1 MKGRHL
7 LFCVLFCMLLWLFP
21 QAAAGE
27 ASDAPQVEFYISHY
41 ISHVGHESSVI
52 VQCRTPR
59 LVPKDN
65 NTFELRN
72 QRGEVLAVKQWRNPR
87 ERLTL
92 TFTVPQSAL
101 GGNELSLWWNGVD
114 VTATHA
120 YAAYSDLNVKRVTQ
134 LTPREPAIALT
145 IVCGGGNRQD
155 VADILSVLDKYGVKC
170 TFFLSGGWLES
181 HVEEAR
187 MIVAAGHEIGN
198 HGYRHVRMTEM
209 ESYRDMRSVI
219 TKMNDRCETLLGV
232 RPRLFRAPYSDTNQK
247 VTALA
252 RAEGM
257 EDVQWSIDSQDWADK
272 YKRKPRQIIQRVTG
286 KNAAPGAII
295 QFHLNGYN
303 TPQVLDEVIPVY
315 HERGWQVVTVGELL
329 TLSGRELPELPE
341 VSDAAD

>member
-7 LFCVLFCMLLWLFP
+7 LFCVLFWLLLPW
-21 QAAAGE
+21 AAAGE
-27 ASDAPQVEFYISHY
+27 ATDAPRVEFYITHY
-41 ISHVGHESSVI
+41 IGHVGRESSVTL
-52 VQCRTPR
+52 QCCTPR
-59 LVPKDN
+59 LVPGDD

-72 QRGEVLAVKQWRNPR
+72 HRGEVLAVRQWRNPR
-87 ERLTL
+87 QRLTL
-92 TFTVPQSAL
+92 SFTVPESAL

-114 VTATHA
+114 VTAEHA
-120 YAAYSDLNVKRVTQ
+120 FAAYSDLNVKRVTQ
-134 LTPREPAIALT
+134 LTPRQPAIALT
-145 IVCGGGNRQD
+145 IVCGGGTEQN
-155 VADILSVLDKYGVKC
+155 VADILAVLERHGVKC

-187 MIVAAGHEIGN
+187 AIVASGHEIGS

-219 TKMNDRCETLLGV
+219 TRMNERCETLLGV

-257 EDVQWSIDSQDWADK
+257 EEIQWSIDSQDWADK
-272 YKRKPRQIIQRVTG
+272 YRRKPDRIVGRVTG
-286 KNAAPGAII
+286 ENAVSGAVI

-303 TPQVLDEVIPVY
+303 TAQVLDEIIPY
-315 HERGWQVVTVGELL
+315 YRQSCGFAVVTVGELL
-329 TLSGRELPELPE
+329 ALSGRELPPLPGYP
-341 VSDAAD
+341 AAE